1 MNFLIE
7 LTQLFEAPK
16 AWMDKEVKVVRG
28 PHRGKIGYV
37 NKVFSDGGKVSSLE
51 LEINAEDDPEY
62 VDVDPSDVEELKED
76 LTEAKVN
83 VGSHIV
89 IDDQAKALKAVD
101 KLLEAGFE
109 LDLSFSMGKYYFNFK
124 DESLAD
130 EARKVLGGK

>member
-1 MNFLIE
+1 MKLLIE
-7 LTQLFEAPK
+7 L
-16 AWMDKEVKVVRG
+16 M
-28 PHRGKIGYV
+28 
-37 NKVFSDGGKVSSLE
+37 SLSQPSVE
-51 LEINAEDDPEY
+51 LEA
-62 VDVDPSDVEELKED
+62 ED
-76 LTEAKVN
+76 LTEAKVD

-124 DESLAD
+124 DESLAE